1 LSASGAAIA
10 CWVRKPDENDR
21 GLARFAKDCDNCYYQ
36 RNNGMSDILENKWLR
51 KYFKVVLVPAVSLLY
66 YFLVYLVNPYTDYWK
81 FEDRGAYDLT
91 IEFSG
96 IMLFCYLMV
105 ESCLFISRR
114 LNTIIPWEENHFQ
127 RAVVQLSTQ
136 LLITL
141 LMHYCISYLVE
152 LVFFHDEIKLRPAVT
167 LMQQLDRWRYLIV
180 AIAITIMLNSAV
192 TARYFLR
199 RWRDSMLEAAQ
210 LKLHAAELKE
220 IAMRAELQSLKL
232 QLDPHFMFNN
242 FSTLSELI
250 SEDRDLAQA
259 FIEHL
264 SKVYRYM
271 ILNIHYNTISLQKE
285 LKFIQSYIYLITIR
299 HGKNVVIDID
309 VPDAALEKQ
318 LPPITLQLLIENAI
332 KHNIASES
340 QPLYVSITVD
350 NGQRLVV
357 VNNLQRITGGSI
369 HSSQL
374 GLKNIQERYRLVS
387 GQLPEIHVSDDT
399 FRVLL
404 PLLD

>member
-1 LSASGAAIA
+1 M
-10 CWVRKPDENDR
+10 N
-21 GLARFAKDCDNCYYQ
+21 
-36 RNNGMSDILENKWLR
+36 DILENKWLR
-51 KYFKVVLVPAVSLLY
+51 KYFKVLLVPAVSLLY
-66 YFLVYLVNPYTDYWK
+66 YFLVYLVNPYTDYWR
-81 FEDRGAYDLT
+81 FENRRPYDLT

-141 LMHYCISYLVE
+141 LMHYCISHVIE
-152 LVFFHDEIKLRPAVT
+152 QVFFHDEIKLRPAVT

-180 AIAITIMLNSAV
+180 SIAITIMLNSAV

-299 HGKNVVIDID
+299 HGRNVVIDID
-309 VPDAALEKQ
+309 VPDSALEKQ

-374 GLKNIQERYRLVS
+374 GLKNIRERYRLVS

>member
-1 LSASGAAIA
+1 
-10 CWVRKPDENDR
+10 
-21 GLARFAKDCDNCYYQ
+21 
-36 RNNGMSDILENKWLR
+36 
-51 KYFKVVLVPAVSLLY
+51 
-66 YFLVYLVNPYTDYWK
+66 
-81 FEDRGAYDLT
+81 
-91 IEFSG
+91 
-96 IMLFCYLMV
+96 
-105 ESCLFISRR
+105 
-114 LNTIIPWEENHFQ
+114 
-127 RAVVQLSTQ
+127 
-136 LLITL
+136 
-141 LMHYCISYLVE
+141 
-152 LVFFHDEIKLRPAVT
+152 
-167 LMQQLDRWRYLIV
+167 
-180 AIAITIMLNSAV
+180 
-192 TARYFLR
+192 
-199 RWRDSMLEAAQ
+199 
-210 LKLHAAELKE
+210 
-220 IAMRAELQSLKL
+220 LQSLKL

-250 SEDRDLAQA
+250 SEDRALAQA

-271 ILNIHYNTISLQKE
+271 ILNIHYNTISVQKE

-350 NGQRLVV
+350 HGQRLVV

-374 GLKNIQERYRLVS
+374 GLKNIRERYRLVS